1 MWQYMLGVFVL
12 YGPPLAPT
20 RTLSTGEC
28 ETLLR
33 QLNPRHNT
41 SCKSPGHG
49 ALQEKTLIV
58 QIHLAFSATWYSLRQ
73 VKLSEEGLTLPG
85 AYIASFMVLIKTV
98 PV

>member
-20 RTLSTGEC
+20 KTLSTGSVRLSSDSLIHATTHHVRVQVRMAC
-28 ETLLR
+28 EAV
-33 QLNPRHNT
+33 
-41 SCKSPGHG
+41 CHG

-85 AYIASFMVLIKTV
+85 A
-98 PV
+98 